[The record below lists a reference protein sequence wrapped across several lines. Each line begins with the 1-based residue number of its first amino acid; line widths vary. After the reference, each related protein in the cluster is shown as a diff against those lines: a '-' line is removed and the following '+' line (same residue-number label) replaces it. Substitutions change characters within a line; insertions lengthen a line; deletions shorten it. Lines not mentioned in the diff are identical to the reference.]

1 MASPLNNA
9 KKKVDLATAGP
20 RVSRI
25 RRNPPPPPKKEPI
38 IAREDRERISAT
50 LGVFAIALALAAVI
64 AGVGIYAG
72 WSPRDYQLHY
82 QMD

>member
-1 MASPLNNA
+1 MASPLQTA
-9 KKKVDLATAGP
+9 KRTVDLAGGGV

-50 LGVFAIALALAAVI
+50 LGVFAIALALVVVI
-64 AGVGIYAG
+64 AGIGIYAG
-72 WSPRDYQLHY
+72 WTPRDYQLHY
-82 QMD
+82 AMD